1 MARVR
6 HLGGPQRELN
16 LILLR
21 ESMLL
26 IKRFLKTP
34 LMKGVSR
41 DFGIKYIEPWV
52 MPWKIR

>member
-6 HLGGPQRELN
+6 YMGGPQRELN
-16 LILLR
+16 LILLS

-34 LMKGVSR
+34 LMKVVSR
-41 DFGIKYIEPWV
+41 DFGIKYIEP
-52 MPWKIR
+52 